1 MEHTKLSKAGLV
13 ALFSLGL
20 ILAACTG
27 DETSSIS
34 LPSSTTSDSTS
45 SSTTS
50 STTEQ
55 YDIITVAEA
64 IKIAETAPEDGT
76 EEKYYIRGEVSNL
89 TNTQFGNFD
98 LVDSTGSIY
107 VYGLYNEDGTVRYDK
122 MENAPVEGDT
132 ITVYSSIANYKGNKP
147 ELMNAWLVEH
157 TPAEKRNRTNFGRG
171 NRQRD
176 KCQNISAVSARGRR
190 STAAHEP

>member
-1 MEHTKLSKAGLV
+1 MEHTKLSKAGLI

-76 EEKYYIRGEVSNL
+76 EEKYYIGGEVSNL

-98 LVDSTGSIY
+98 LVDSTGSFF
-107 VYGLYNEDGTVRYDK
+107 VYGCRLK
-122 MENAPVEGDT
+122 
-132 ITVYSSIANYKGNKP
+132 
-147 ELMNAWLVEH
+147 
-157 TPAEKRNRTNFGRG
+157 KREAKSKTLRFKSLGR
-171 NRQRD
+171 
-176 KCQNISAVSARGRR
+176 SRR
-190 STAAHEP
+190 LATLTA

>member
-1 MEHTKLSKAGLV
+1 MEHTKLSKAGLI

-34 LPSSTTSDSTS
+34 LSSSTTSDSTS

-107 VYGLYNEDGTVRYDK
+107 VYGLYNEDGSVRYDK

-157 TPAEKRNRTNFGRG
+157 TPAEKP
-171 NRQRD
+171 D
-176 KCQNISAVSARGRR
+176 YDYKEMSI
-190 STAAHEP
+190 

>member
-76 EEKYYIRGEVSNL
+76 E
-89 TNTQFGNFD
+89 
-98 LVDSTGSIY
+98 
-107 VYGLYNEDGTVRYDK
+107 
-122 MENAPVEGDT
+122 
-132 ITVYSSIANYKGNKP
+132 
-147 ELMNAWLVEH
+147 
-157 TPAEKRNRTNFGRG
+157 
-171 NRQRD
+171 
-176 KCQNISAVSARGRR
+176 
-190 STAAHEP
+190 